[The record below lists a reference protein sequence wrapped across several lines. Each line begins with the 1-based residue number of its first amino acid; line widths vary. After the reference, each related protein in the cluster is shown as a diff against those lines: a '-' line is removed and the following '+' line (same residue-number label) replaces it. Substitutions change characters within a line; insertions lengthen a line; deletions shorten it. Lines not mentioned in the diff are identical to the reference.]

1 MGMHVQGFV
10 AAPPTAGGYAVAA
23 VKRNTTGFTN
33 ISGPQPTDMVRDLCL
48 ASIHSLTRIGAV
60 FLQMHEPASMHAHR
74 VPMCTKLL

>member
-1 MGMHVQGFV
+1 MHVQGVV

-48 ASIHSLTRIGAV
+48 ASIHSLIIIGAV
-60 FLQMHEPASMHAHR
+60 FLQLRKPASTHAHR
-74 VPMCTKLL
+74 MPMCTKQL